1 MRVGTAYLVV
11 GWLFLQLID
20 VVFPMFG
27 LDESLGRPILILLL
41 FGLPIVLILTWLFE
55 LMPEGI
61 KREKDI
67 DRSQSPAGQ
76 KDRLLDRAIIAI
88 LIFTI
93 GLLLIDKFVLQQQS
107 APQQPVVE
115 VASLN
120 SVAVLPFVNLS
131 GKKEN
136 EYFSDGLTET
146 LLHMLAQLPNLKV
159 AARTS
164 AFSFKDKKVDVREIA
179 RSLGIATILEGS
191 VQRSGEK
198 LRITAQLIEA
208 ETGFHLWSQTFD
220 RNLDDI
226 FLVQDEFALK
236 GLDQP
241 LGKQL
246 GWNLIY
252 QHVAWM
258 KPLLND
264 PRLVNRIVELEA
276 ETLAAGDEVRAML
289 MEKRAGTG

>member
-179 RSLGIATILEGS
+179 RSLGVATILEGS